1 VTYGFRFEPAVLRQ
15 LSGFPADALDS
26 LISVTADV
34 TEYPDDPL
42 RTYLGR
48 SPGERQAV
56 FGDVGLLTYE
66 IDEAG
71 KLIVVMDI
79 TWAG

>member
-26 LISVTADV
+26 LISVMADV
-34 TEYPDDPL
+34 
-42 RTYLGR
+42 
-48 SPGERQAV
+48 
-56 FGDVGLLTYE
+56 GDVGLLTYE

>member
-1 VTYGFRFEPAVLRQ
+1 M
-15 LSGFPADALDS
+15 
-26 LISVTADV
+26 ADV
-34 TEYPDDPL
+34 
-42 RTYLGR
+42 
-48 SPGERQAV
+48 
-56 FGDVGLLTYE
+56 GDVGLLTYE